1 MRSSFRQE
9 HKILRSQICGQH
21 RHLPCHEIH
30 VTAMKLA
37 TPLTSDTVLYH
48 RTEAHFA
55 KILCDVAHSKILLRA
70 TSHKIF
76 AKWASDNEA
85 ARRST
90 CYLRDKTSLTIY
102 PTSENICWRGNNV
115 REPIEREEENL
126 LAEWT
131 HRLFYCLLDKAASR
145 ERGHRGKSQAEAG
158 IATRWPSGLFKLSFQ
173 TFDCQELYFSRDVWH
188 FMFLEDEETPSN
200 IHFRAFSLSSE
211 MSSNYD
217 TFFNLIHVQEKNTE
231 LSCASDTKS
240 QYFVMF
246 SFESYYYRLRS
257 LAAILESSNLS
268 VNIS

>member
-102 PTSENICWRGNNV
+102 PTSENICWRGNNA
-115 REPIEREEENL
+115 REPIEGRREPACWMNASAILLPVGQGGIERKRPSWQKPSGGWNCHEEEVTF
-126 LAEWT
+126 W
-131 HRLFYCLLDKAASR
+131 
-145 ERGHRGKSQAEAG
+145 
-158 IATRWPSGLFKLSFQ
+158 SFQ
-173 TFDCQELYFSRDVWH
+173 TFFSDLW
-188 FMFLEDEETPSN
+188 LS
-200 IHFRAFSLSSE
+200 RAVF
-211 MSSNYD
+211 
-217 TFFNLIHVQEKNTE
+217 
-231 LSCASDTKS
+231 
-240 QYFVMF
+240 
-246 SFESYYYRLRS
+246 
-257 LAAILESSNLS
+257 
-268 VNIS
+268 